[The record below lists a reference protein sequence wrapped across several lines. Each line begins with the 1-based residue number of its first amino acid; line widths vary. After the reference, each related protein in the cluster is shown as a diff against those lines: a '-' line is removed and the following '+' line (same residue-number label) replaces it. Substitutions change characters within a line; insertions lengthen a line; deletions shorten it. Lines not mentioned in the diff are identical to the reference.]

1 MRLKIRKRI
10 VQNTM
15 PQHTTI
21 KRPNQVA
28 VPDFRTTNVRHDSQH
43 AEKRNRVRESTI
55 GKQTKKKRG
64 RYKLAAPSTDIWAN
78 ESPGTARLPKE
89 AEKLQTTQNFRN
101 RVPHHAHAVMRGTEH
116 TKTEKVG
123 GNYFYDKPSTQ
134 RYFKKKKKKKKSTQL
149 ERGREELEK
158 KKNTHS
164 AWVRLLATK

>member
-1 MRLKIRKRI
+1 
-10 VQNTM
+10 M

-28 VPDFRTTNVRHDSQH
+28 VPDFWTTNVRHDSQH
-43 AEKRNRVRESTI
+43 AEKRNRVRESTV

-64 RYKLAAPSTDIWAN
+64 RYKLAATSTDIWAN

-134 RYFKKKKKKKKSTQL
+134 RYFKKKKKKKKSTEF